1 MIDEEPV
8 DTAVAASADTETSVP
23 VTDAAPVEAEAAPKR
38 RRVRR
43 KVSTEAT
50 VEQAPTEDVAET
62 TVPPTP
68 VEPETA
74 VEPEPAVEEAP
85 EPVVASK
92 PVPARKT
99 VDVEEILASDPN
111 QITAPPPKPKRGWWR
126 L

>member
-8 DTAVAASADTETSVP
+8 DTAVTASAETETSVP
-23 VTDAAPVEAEAAPKR
+23 VTDAAPAEAEPAPKR

-43 KVSTEAT
+43 KVVAEAT
-50 VEQAPTEDVAET
+50 DDQVPVEVEAET
-62 TVPPTP
+62 TLPPTP
-68 VEPETA
+68 VEPEA
-74 VEPEPAVEEAP
+74 PGEPAPVAEEPADD
-85 EPVVASK
+85 VVVSK
-92 PVPARKT
+92 PAPARKT